1 MKRAGNTKICKDG
14 DERELPYCDNVFLDV
29 CVAQADHQGSLSKK
43 NNFKMMKNKLLKR
56 TGGFVLVYS
65 NSEG

>member
-29 CVAQADHQGSLSKK
+29 CVAQADH
-43 NNFKMMKNKLLKR
+43 
-56 TGGFVLVYS
+56 
-65 NSEG
+65 